1 MGLFRTRSFA
11 GGSLLDQV
19 FLRLVSLGPGL
30 SQVGLFRTRS
40 FAGGSLLD
48 QVFLGWVSLGPGLS

>member
-30 SQVGLFRTRS
+30 SQVGIFRTRS
-40 FAGGSLLD
+40 FAGGSL
-48 QVFLGWVSLGPGLS
+48 